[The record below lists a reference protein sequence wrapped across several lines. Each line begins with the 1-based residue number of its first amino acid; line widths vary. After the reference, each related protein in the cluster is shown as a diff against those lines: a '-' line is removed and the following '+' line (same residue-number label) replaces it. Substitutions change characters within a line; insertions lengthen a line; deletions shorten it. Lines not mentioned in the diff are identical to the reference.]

1 MRPPD
6 PKRCPKR
13 PQAPPWPLNIHLGSH
28 KTCFEPVSA
37 RHVTM
42 GCVRPRARAHIGPS
56 RLESMPGYPLGSANT
71 RAGLWGPA
79 TTRGAAPKS
88 GLPRFHQSAVCAT
101 ARGTCTDQSRAAG
114 GTRRSARS
122 WGTYRPTNT
131 PKGGSGPCP
140 LAHFYICVTEM
151 SQLVKTLLYYTRVP
165 SAHLTQNRP
174 QAPGWPVWVQDNQ
187 DT

>member
-1 MRPPD
+1 MKNAFFRKYSNLTPILLVRPGD

-13 PQAPPWPLNIHLGSH
+13 PQELSCPLNIHLGSH
-28 KTCFEPVSA
+28 KMCFEPVST

-42 GCVRPRARAHIGPS
+42 GCVSPRARAHIGPP
-56 RLESMPGYPLGSANT
+56 RLESMPGHPLGSANT

-131 PKGGSGPCP
+131 PKSGPGPC
-140 LAHFYICVTEM
+140 LVARFYICETELC
-151 SQLVKTLLYYTRVP
+151 QLVKTLL
-165 SAHLTQNRP
+165 
-174 QAPGWPVWVQDNQ
+174 
-187 DT
+187 

>member
-1 MRPPD
+1 MTPILLVRSGD

-13 PQAPPWPLNIHLGSH
+13 PQELPCPLNIHLGSH
-28 KTCFEPVSA
+28 KMCFEPVSA
-37 RHVTM
+37 CHVTM
-42 GCVRPRARAHIGPS
+42 GCVRPHARAHIGLS

-88 GLPRFHQSAVCAT
+88 RLPRFHQSAVCAT

-131 PKGGSGPCP
+131 PKGGPGPRP
-140 LAHFYICVTEM
+140 RATFYIWWTDL
-151 SQLVKTLLYYTRVP
+151 SQLVKTLR
-165 SAHLTQNRP
+165 
-174 QAPGWPVWVQDNQ
+174 
-187 DT
+187 